1 MATPGYKI
9 IGPDGRETAPFDSDA
24 LLSYARRG
32 YIQPTT
38 SVFDPSVGQ
47 WIPASQVNALASLN
61 GGMPPSTPSAD
72 QYAYQ
77 SYQQY
82 QSPPQ
87 KKPFPRA
94 AAIAIGIA
102 VGVIVVFAAF
112 GVGKLASKQKTIA
125 SYDGLYAVSVP
136 NLWYKYGTH
145 DPKIIEYIST
155 SDGMLITK
163 LTKMTVSDD
172 QTLDRVT
179 NAVAK
184 VTEEK
189 FNVTSL
195 VSGPVNMKVGGYPA
209 RQFELDDDGHIGFH
223 RFRKTI
229 VSTPDGIYDVTVF
242 AGTEDA
248 SSSRHEQDAVISSFH
263 RTSVPASR
271 APSHAAVGDDE

>member
-1 MATPGYKI
+1 MATPGYII

-24 LLSYARRG
+24 LVSYARRG
-32 YIQPTT
+32 YIQPT
-38 SVFDPSVGQ
+38 SNVFDPTVGQ

-61 GGMPPSTPSAD
+61 GGMPSTPPPNPYAQQQAYN
-72 QYAYQ
+72 QYPAA
-77 SYQQY
+77 
-82 QSPPQ
+82 PQ
-87 KKPFPRA
+87 KKPFPRLA
-94 AAIAIGIA
+94 AAGIGIG
-102 VGVIVVFAAF
+102 VGVLVVLAAF

-163 LTKMTVSDD
+163 LTKIPVSDD
-172 QTLDRVT
+172 DGLDRVT
-179 NAVAK
+179 DAVAK

-209 RQFELDDDGHIGFH
+209 RQFELEDDGHVGLH

-242 AGTEDA
+242 AGTDDA
-248 SSSRHEQDAVISSFH
+248 DSSRHEQDALITSFH
-263 RTSVPASR
+263 RTSKPASR
-271 APSHAAVGDDE
+271 APSNAGVGDDQ